1 MIDSSSEPMREVNN
15 RVDGLEDRYDSQ
27 IRQLNQKL
35 DRLEKRL
42 M

>member
-15 RVDGLEDRYDSQ
+15 RVDGLEDRYDYQ

-35 DRLEKRL
+35 DRLEKML
-42 M
+42 V